1 MTEGDPIAT
10 LREFREYFASSYG
23 SLRNLAKQVGITN
36 VTFRDLLS
44 GNRQQTA
51 RTLAKLRNFL
61 DAEAKR
67 NRAGNGIKPT
77 EPMPIRTIKTAA
89 LFTMRGFAPF
99 CRKACGE
106 IRPISRKQFQPIC
119 PKCGASGP
127 KRGSHQ
133 DALRAWNREGMN

>member
-51 RTLAKLRNFL
+51 RTLAKLRKFL

-67 NRAGNGIKPT
+67 NRAGN
-77 EPMPIRTIKTAA
+77 
-89 LFTMRGFAPF
+89 
-99 CRKACGE
+99 
-106 IRPISRKQFQPIC
+106 
-119 PKCGASGP
+119 
-127 KRGSHQ
+127 
-133 DALRAWNREGMN
+133 